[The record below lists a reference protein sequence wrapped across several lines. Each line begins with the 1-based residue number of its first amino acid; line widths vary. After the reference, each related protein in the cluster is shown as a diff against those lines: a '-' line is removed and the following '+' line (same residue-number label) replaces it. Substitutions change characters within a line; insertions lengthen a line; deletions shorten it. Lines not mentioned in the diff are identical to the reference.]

1 MAKQKTPTEGG
12 QTFESMEA
20 GIQSELTNR
29 EPLRFDRERPD
40 TVAGNDKD
48 GKAVPVKPFSIQSSE
63 EAKKIDRVME
73 RFEDMKRKRTK
84 ATNRWPLFQKQ
95 FEAMWVPYSDG
106 RARVNVPLEYAMT
119 EQFVAEAIARKTVM
133 DIKPASPG
141 DEPRAFGLRMV
152 RDYDWVKHNR
162 DKEELKNEYKTA
174 ILGTSGIA
182 VDYNLSRRVIH
193 DPVQKDDGSVEF
205 KKVMLQEGK
214 VVYEDMDM
222 RFFYPDD
229 RAIDFDDA
237 VDCVRRRFLTPEAV
251 ENLRYVGN
259 YKNLEGLQ
267 ALTRRDVSYRTKE
280 DSYQVDKVIEF
291 KDYWNV
297 ETDTLIT
304 VANDERIV
312 REMPIPFAHKKLPFA
327 MRQYSHN
334 PLSIWGRGIP
344 EVLLSF
350 KHEINQFKEMLID
363 GLRRSNNS
371 AFALG
376 GDLTFDSEEFGFNN
390 AFIRFNGRMEG
401 NFHELRGQAPN
412 QAAFNYLDQIYRDV
426 AMFLGLDPQ
435 SLLATPSGT
444 AFEASIKQE
453 SSLKRVNVVLR
464 NRDAAFGRA
473 YRLYLSNLQQFYP
486 LKLAS
491 RIVYGEAK
499 EGEESQ
505 PDFEGASAEA
515 KEPTVPLTGK
525 AFNGT
530 NFYDKPGLSAFQVT
544 PDSIRGEFGIEVKT
558 NLNTPSL
565 KQLEKE
571 NMADFYVK
579 AANMAAAAAN
589 VPSLQKNMD
598 KVIGELAFLSGV
610 DLGNDSGG
618 AEAKAK
624 ADEMRKALEGMAQGL
639 SAGLPPEASAPEA
652 PVTTDAV
659 AAPAAPEDQMATASF
674 ARRSAPPVEGTTVG
688 L

>member
-1 MAKQKTPTEGG
+1 MAKKQKGVTEGG
-12 QTFESMEA
+12 QTFDSMEA
-20 GIQSELTNR
+20 GIKSELSDR

-40 TVAGNDKD
+40 VVGGNDAQ
-48 GKAVPVKPFSIQSSE
+48 GKAIVVKPFDPLKAE
-63 EAKKIDRVME
+63 ESKKIDRVMT
-73 RFEDMKRKRTK
+73 RFEDMKRKRAKT
-84 ATNRWPLFQKQ
+84 TNRWPLHQKQ

-182 VDYNLSRRVIH
+182 VDYDLSRRVIH
-193 DPVQKDDGSVEF
+193 DPVHKDDGSVSF

-214 VVYEDMDM
+214 VIYEDMDM

-229 RAIDFDDA
+229 RATDFDEA
-237 VDCVRRRFLTPEAV
+237 VDCIRRRFLTPEAV
-251 ENLRYVGN
+251 ENLKNVGN
-259 YKNLEGLQ
+259 YRNLDGLQ

-280 DSYQVDKVIEF
+280 DSFQIDKVIEF
-291 KDYWNV
+291 KDYWNWQ
-297 ETDTLIT
+297 TDTLIT

-376 GDLTFDSEEFGFNN
+376 GDLAFDSEEFGFNN
-390 AFIRFNGRMEG
+390 AFIRFNGKMEG
-401 NFHELRGQAPN
+401 NFHELRGQSPN

-464 NRDAAFGRA
+464 NRDAAFSRA

-491 RIVYGEAK
+491 RIVYGESK
-499 EGEESQ
+499 EGEEAQ
-505 PDFEGASAEA
+505 PDFEGSGDVEA
-515 KEPTVPLTGK
+515 PTVPLKDK

-530 NFYDKPGLSAFQVT
+530 NFYDKPGLASFQVT
-544 PDSIRGEFGIEVKT
+544 PDAIRGEFGIEVKT

-589 VPSLQKNMD
+589 VPALQKNME

-610 DLGNDSGG
+610 DLGNDAGG
-618 AEAKAK
+618 QEAKAK
-624 ADEMRKALEGMAQGL
+624 AEEMRKALEGMAQGM
-639 SAGLPPEASAPEA
+639 SAGLPPEGEP
-652 PVTTDAV
+652 
-659 AAPAAPEDQMATASF
+659 APAAAAPETPELPLSPEDQMATASF
-674 ARRSAPPVEGTTVG
+674 GPDSAPPTEGTTVG